1 MDFKPLE
8 YLYIPSGKDGA
19 QTLLLLHG
27 TGGDERDLLPLTKN
41 LGDGFNVLSVRGNVL
56 ENGMPRFF
64 KRIGMGVFDEHD
76 LEFRS
81 AELIDFLEKISIE
94 KGFDISKIIA
104 LGYSNGANIAGAILM
119 LKPDFLSGAILFR
132 PMKPFRDKAFAAN
145 ETHTPIFISSGKNDP
160 TVRPDDTRVFSDSLK
175 KAGFAVDHFEMDS
188 GHNLTQEDLNLAAVW
203 FNRNYRDLLVN

>member
-1 MDFKPLE
+1 MDFQPLE
-8 YLYIPSGKDGA
+8 YLYIPSAKDGA
-19 QTLLLLHG
+19 PTLLLLHG

-64 KRIGMGVFDEHD
+64 KRIGMGVFDEQD

-132 PMKPFRDKAFAAN
+132 PMKPFRDKAFASN
-145 ETHTPIFISSGKNDP
+145 HKHTPIFISSGKNDP
-160 TVRPDDTRVFSDSLK
+160 TVQQDDTQVFSDSLK
-175 KAGFAVDHFEMDS
+175 NAGFEVDHVEINS

-203 FNRNYRDLLVN
+203 FKKNYRDLLVN